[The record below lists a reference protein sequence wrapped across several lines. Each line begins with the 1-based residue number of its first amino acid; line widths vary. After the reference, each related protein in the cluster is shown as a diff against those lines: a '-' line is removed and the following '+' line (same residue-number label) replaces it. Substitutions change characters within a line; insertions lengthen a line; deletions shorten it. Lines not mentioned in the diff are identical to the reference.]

1 MSTINNLPDSSG
13 YKTDFCYSR
22 PVPTLVGSNTGAASE
37 IARWVLDRNHILYVN
52 ETHAPWKIHSIA
64 EKATG
69 KKGKANSPVLKMTD
83 AFIYGTESIIMFWE
97 KRCLPQDRLLPADD
111 EQRDKALELY
121 YQFTDDFFAGM
132 VEKYMY
138 NMLLTSKKLAGKVL
152 KQGDI
157 PSSEKDFF
165 SMHFGGIK
173 KTLGN
178 NYELGENSTDE
189 CVVEIRKI
197 FDKVSQL
204 LSDGRKYLAG
214 NTFSLADL
222 AFAAIAAPMI
232 LPEEYGGVLPR
243 INEVPDA
250 YRALITELRASRA
263 GQFVFTVYQANRPS
277 MIPQAEI
284 PEEPGFMKKAIG
296 KLLINMKKKQYK
308 TFYKL
313 QKKWPVL
320 KIPFVK
326 IYLVN
331 RNSLLV
337 DMMQRDNDFTVEEIN
352 SKKMSDQKGAFYLGM
367 DRNNPQ
373 FNRERDFV
381 MKATK
386 KDDMMIIQNF
396 VRSSSEEITRNAA
409 RYGKIDVANS
419 LCKVVLVRLLD
430 YYFGVPSE
438 NERDMK
444 RWHRAIFYDLFLN
457 FFNKKEIF
465 DTALQASNERKELLL
480 KIIAKRKQEL
490 KDGKTLDDN
499 LLNRL
504 IIMSHESVYEWVDD
518 DVLQRNIG
526 GLLTGIFETT
536 NKAAVLILDEL
547 LNRPEAMQHAIEVA
561 QQYDVKKMYGIV
573 NEALRF
579 NPAQPGVIRYC
590 KTDQSLTG
598 NGQKKYRIPAKSK
611 VFALTSGAMFDP
623 EAFPDPRT
631 FIPNRNAVYMNY
643 GYALHECYG
652 KYINAVTLSEFVMAV
667 LRLKNVRREK
677 GITGNGTGITQQS
690 FPNNF
695 VVCFDIPPG
704 TAW

>member
-1 MSTINNLPDSSG
+1 MGTINNLPDSSG
-13 YKTDFCYSR
+13 YRTDFCYSR
-22 PVPTLVGSNTGAASE
+22 PVPTLVNCNTSAYSE
-37 IARWVLDRNHILYVN
+37 IARWVLDRNHILYAN
-52 ETHAPWKIHSIA
+52 ETHAAWKIRSLA
-64 EKATG
+64 GRATG
-69 KKGKANSPVLKMTD
+69 KQSKINHPVLKMTD
-83 AFIYGTESIIMFWE
+83 ALIYGTESIIMFWE
-97 KRCLPQDRLLPADD
+97 KRCLPQDRLLPAND
-111 EQRDKALELY
+111 EQLDKVLDLY

-138 NMLLTSKKLAGKVL
+138 NMLISSKRLAGKVL
-152 KQGDI
+152 KQGI
-157 PSSEKDFF
+157 QSSEGGFF
-165 SMHFGGIK
+165 GLRFPGIRK
-173 KTLGN
+173 MLTRD
-178 NYELGENSTDE
+178 YELRENNTDE
-189 CVVEIRKI
+189 CIAEIRRVFGKVDQI
-197 FDKVSQL
+197 FA
-204 LSDGRKYLAG
+204 DGRKYLTG
-214 NTFSLADL
+214 NEFTLADL
-222 AFAAIAAPMI
+222 AFAAIAAPLI
-232 LPEEYGGVLPR
+232 LPEEYGGALPR
-243 INEVPDA
+243 INEVPNA
-250 YRALITELRASRA
+250 NRAHITELRATRA
-263 GQFVFTVYQANRPS
+263 GQFVFMLYQANRPS
-277 MIPQAEI
+277 MISQSEI
-284 PEEPGFMKKAIG
+284 PEEPGFIKKTMG
-296 KLLINMKKKQYK
+296 KLIIRLKKKQYK
-308 TFYKL
+308 TFYSL
-313 QKKWPVL
+313 QKKFPVL

-326 IYLVN
+326 ILLVN

-381 MKATK
+381 KKATK

-409 RYGKIDVANS
+409 GYGKIDVANS

-430 YYFGVPSE
+430 HYFGVPPE

-444 RWHRAIFYDLFLN
+444 RWMRAIFYDLFLN

-465 DTALQASNERKELLL
+465 KTALQASNERKELLL

-504 IIMSHESVYEWVDD
+504 IIMSHESGYEWVDD

-547 LNRPEAMQHAIEVA
+547 LNRPDALKHAIEVSKE
-561 QQYDVKKMYGIV
+561 YDVKKMYGVV

-590 KTDQSLTG
+590 ETEQYLTG
-598 NGQKKYRIPAKSK
+598 GGQKKYRIPAKSK
-611 VFALTSGAMFDP
+611 VFALTSSAMFDP
-623 EAFPDPRT
+623 EAFPDPKT
-631 FIPNRNAVYMNY
+631 FIANRNAVYMNY

-652 KYINAVTLSEFVMAV
+652 KYINAVTLSEFVMAI

-695 VVCFDIPPG
+695 VVCFDIPD
-704 TAW
+704 TAA

>member
-1 MSTINNLPDSSG
+1 MPTINNLPDDAG
-13 YKTDFCYSR
+13 FKTDFCYSK
-22 PVPTLVGSNTGAASE
+22 PVPSLVGSSTGASSE

-52 ETHAPWKIHSIA
+52 ETHAAWEIHSLA
-64 EKATG
+64 EKLTG
-69 KKGKANSPVLKMTD
+69 KKSKTNYPVLKMTD
-83 AFIYGTESIIMFWE
+83 AFIYGAESIVMFWE

-111 EQRDKALELY
+111 EQLDKMLDLY

-132 VEKYMY
+132 VEKYFY
-138 NMLLTSKKLAGKVL
+138 NMVLTSKKLAGHIL
-152 KQGDI
+152 KQHVSLG
-157 PSSEKDFF
+157 EKEFF
-165 SMHFGGIK
+165 SLRFSGIK
-173 KTLGN
+173 KKIIN
-178 NYELGENSTDE
+178 NYELQENNTDE
-189 CVVEIRKI
+189 CIAEIRKV
-197 FDKVSQL
+197 FNKVNQL
-204 LSDGRKYLAG
+204 LADGRKYLTG
-214 NTFSLADL
+214 DTFTLADL
-222 AFAAIAAPMI
+222 AFAAVAAPMI

-243 INEVPDA
+243 INDVPDT
-250 YRALITELRASRA
+250 YRAHITELRATTA
-263 GQFVFTVYQANRPS
+263 GQFVFMLYQAHRPS
-277 MIPQAEI
+277 MIPQSEI
-284 PEEPGFMKKAIG
+284 PAAPGFIKKAIDRFI
-296 KLLINMKKKQYK
+296 INLKKKEYQS
-308 TFYKL
+308 FYFL
-313 QKKWPVL
+313 QKHFPVL
-320 KIPFVK
+320 KPPFGKV
-326 IYLVN
+326 ILVN
-331 RNSLLV
+331 RNSLLT

-367 DRNNPQ
+367 DRSNPQ

-381 MKATK
+381 MKATRR
-386 KDDMMIIQNF
+386 DDMMIIQNF
-396 VRSSSEEITRNAA
+396 VRTSSEEIIRNAS
-409 RYGKIDVANS
+409 RYGKLDVANS

-430 YYFGVPSE
+430 HYFGVPAE

-444 RWHRAIFYDLFLN
+444 RWMRAIFFDLFLN
-457 FFNKKEIF
+457 FFNNKKCFEA
-465 DTALQASNERKELLL
+465 ALEASEERKTLLL
-480 KIIAKRKQEL
+480 KIIAKRRQEL

-504 IIMSHESVYEWVDD
+504 IIMSHDPGYEWVDD

-547 LNRPEAMQHAIEVA
+547 LNRPDAMQHAIEVA

-590 KTDQSLTG
+590 KTEQTLTG
-598 NGQKKYRIPAKSK
+598 DEQKKYTIPAKRK

-623 EAFPDPRT
+623 EAFPDPKT

-652 KYINAVTLSEFVMAV
+652 KYINAVTLSEFTMAV

-677 GITGNGTGITQQS
+677 GITGNGTGIVQQS

-695 VVCFDIPPG
+695 VVCFDIPD

>member
-1 MSTINNLPDSSG
+1 MELINNLPDSSG
-13 YKTDFCYSR
+13 FRTDFCYSKS
-22 PVPTLVGSNTGAASE
+22 VPTLINSNTGAASE
-37 IARWVLDRNHILYVN
+37 IARWVLDRNHILYAN
-52 ETHAPWKIHSIA
+52 EMHASWKIHSLA
-64 EKATG
+64 DKAAG
-69 KKGKANSPVLKMTD
+69 KKGKKNYPVLKMTD
-83 AFIYGTESIIMFWE
+83 AFIYGIESIIMFWE
-97 KRCLPQDRLLPADD
+97 KRCLPQDRLLP
-111 EQRDKALELY
+111 EDKAQLDKVLDLY

-138 NMLLTSKKLAGKVL
+138 NMLISSKRLAGKVL
-152 KQGDI
+152 KQGI
-157 PSSEKDFF
+157 QSSEGGFF
-165 SMHFGGIK
+165 GLRFPGIK
-173 KTLGN
+173 NMLTRD
-178 NYELGENSTDE
+178 YELLENNTDE
-189 CVVEIRKI
+189 CIVEIRKV
-197 FDKVSQL
+197 FGKVDKIL
-204 LSDGRKYLAG
+204 ADGRKYLTG
-214 NTFSLADL
+214 NKFTLADL
-222 AFAAIAAPMI
+222 AFAAIAAPLI
-232 LPEEYGGVLPR
+232 LPEEYGGALPR

-250 YRALITELRASRA
+250 YRSHITELRATRA
-263 GQFVFTVYQANRPS
+263 GQFVFMLYQANRPS
-277 MIPQAEI
+277 IISQSEI
-284 PEEPGFMKKAIG
+284 PGEPGFMKKAMS
-296 KLLINMKKKQYK
+296 KLITRLKKKQYK
-308 TFYKL
+308 TFYSL
-313 QKKWPVL
+313 QKKFPVL

-326 IYLVN
+326 ILLVN

-337 DMMQRDNDFTVEEIN
+337 EMMQRDNDFTIEEIN

-396 VRSSSEEITRNAA
+396 VRSSSEEIIRNAM

-444 RWHRAIFYDLFLN
+444 RWMRAIFYDLFLN

-465 DTALQASNERKELLL
+465 ETALRASNERKELLL

-504 IIMSHESVYEWVDD
+504 IIMSRESGYEWVDD

-536 NKAAVLILDEL
+536 NKAAILILDEL
-547 LNRPEAMQHAIEVA
+547 LNRPDAMQHAIEVS

-590 KTDQSLTG
+590 KTEQYLTG
-598 NGQKKYRIPAKSK
+598 SGQKKYRIPPKSK

-623 EAFPDPRT
+623 EAFPDPKT

-695 VVCFDIPPG
+695 VVCFDIPD
-704 TAW
+704 TAA

>member
-1 MSTINNLPDSSG
+1 MGVINNLPDDSG
-13 YKTDFCYSR
+13 FKTDFCYSK
-22 PVPTLVGSNTGAASE
+22 PVPTLVGCPTGAASE
-37 IARWVLDRNHILYVN
+37 IARWVLDRNHILYIN
-52 ETHAPWKIHSIA
+52 ETHAAWKIHSLA
-64 EKATG
+64 EKLTG
-69 KKGKANSPVLKMTD
+69 KKSKKNYPVLKMTD
-83 AFIYGTESIIMFWE
+83 AFIYSAEGIIMFWE

-111 EQRDKALELY
+111 EQLDKVLDLY

-132 VEKYMY
+132 VEKYFY
-138 NMLLTSKKLAGKVL
+138 NMLLTSKKLAGQIL
-152 KQGDI
+152 KQDI
-157 PSSEKDFF
+157 PAGEKDFF
-165 SMHFGGIK
+165 SMRFSGIK
-173 KTLGN
+173 KQLAT
-178 NYELGENSTDE
+178 NYELQEETTDA
-189 CVVEIRKI
+189 CIAEIRKV
-197 FDKVSQL
+197 FEKVNQL
-204 LSDGRKYLAG
+204 LADGRKYLTG
-214 NTFSLADL
+214 DTFTLADL
-222 AFAAIAAPMI
+222 AFAAVAAPMI

-243 INEVPDA
+243 ISDVPDA
-250 YRALITELRASRA
+250 YRNHITELRATPA
-263 GQFVFTVYQANRPS
+263 GQFVFMLYQAERPT
-277 MIPQAEI
+277 MIAQSEI
-284 PEEPGFMKKAIG
+284 PEEPGFMTKSLD
-296 KLLINMKKKQYK
+296 KLLIRLTKNQHK
-308 TFYKL
+308 TFYFL
-313 QKKWPVL
+313 QKNFPVL

-326 IYLVN
+326 VLLVN
-331 RNSLLV
+331 RNNLLV

-386 KDDMMIIQNF
+386 RDDMMMIQDF
-396 VRSSSEEITRNAA
+396 VRASSEEITKNAS

-457 FFNKKEIF
+457 FFNKKEAF
-465 DTALQASNERKELLL
+465 EAALQASIERKELLL

-504 IIMSHESVYEWVDD
+504 IIMSQEKDYEWVDD

-547 LNRPEAMQHAIEVA
+547 LNRPDAMQHAVEVA

-590 KTDQSLTG
+590 ETEQTLTG
-598 NGQKKYRIPAKSK
+598 GGQKEYKIPAKSK

-623 EAFPDPRT
+623 EAFPDPKT
-631 FIPNRNAVYMNY
+631 FIPNRNTVYMNY

-652 KYINAVTLSEFVMAV
+652 RYINAVTLSEFTMAV
-667 LRLKNVRREK
+667 LRLKNIRREK
-677 GITGNGTGITQQS
+677 GITGNGAGIVQQS

-695 VVCFDIPPG
+695 VVCFDIPG
-704 TAW
+704 KAW

>member
-1 MSTINNLPDSSG
+1 MGTINNLPDSSG
-13 YKTDFCYSR
+13 FKTDFCYSK
-22 PVPTLVGSNTGAASE
+22 PVPTLINSNTGAASE
-37 IARWVLDRNHILYVN
+37 IARWVLDRNHILYVD
-52 ETHAPWKIHSIA
+52 EMHAAWKIHSLA

-69 KKGKANSPVLKMTD
+69 KKSKINYPVLKMTD
-83 AFIYGTESIIMFWE
+83 AFIYGSESIIMFWE
-97 KRCLPQDRLLPADD
+97 KRCLPQDRLLPADN
-111 EQRDKALELY
+111 EQLDKVLDLY

-138 NMLLTSKKLAGKVL
+138 NMLLTPKKLAGKVL
-152 KQGDI
+152 KQGI
-157 PSSEKDFF
+157 PSAEKDFF
-165 SMHFGGIK
+165 SFRFSGIK
-173 KTLGN
+173 KILTN
-178 NYELGENSTDE
+178 NYELRENNTNE
-189 CVVEIRKI
+189 CIAEIRKV
-197 FDKVSQL
+197 FDKVNQL
-204 LSDGRKYLAG
+204 LADGRKYLTGDAF
-214 NTFSLADL
+214 TLADL

-243 INEVPDA
+243 INEIPDT
-250 YRALITELRASRA
+250 YRTHITELRATPA
-263 GQFVFTVYQANRPS
+263 GQLVFMLYQANRPS
-277 MIPQAEI
+277 MIPQSEI
-284 PEEPGFMKKAIG
+284 LEEPRFMKKAIG
-296 KLLINMKKKQYK
+296 RLLIKLKKKQYN
-308 TFYKL
+308 TFYLL
-313 QKKWPVL
+313 QKKFPVL

-326 IYLVN
+326 IFLVN

-367 DRNNPQ
+367 DKNNPQ

-430 YYFGVPSE
+430 HYFGVPSE

-444 RWHRAIFYDLFLN
+444 RWMRAIFYDLFLN

-465 DTALQASNERKELLL
+465 EAALQASNERKELLL

-504 IIMSHESVYEWVDD
+504 IIMSHESGYEWVDD

-547 LNRPEAMQHAIEVA
+547 LNRPNAMQYAIEVA
-561 QQYDVKKMYGIV
+561 HEYDVKKMYGIV

-590 KTDQSLTG
+590 ETEQSLTG

-623 EAFPDPRT
+623 EAFPDPKK

-667 LRLKNVRREK
+667 LKLKNVRREK

-695 VVCFDIPPG
+695 VVCFDIPEI
-704 TAW
+704 AW

>member
-1 MSTINNLPDSSG
+1 MPTINNLPDDAG
-13 YKTDFCYSR
+13 FKTDFCYSK
-22 PVPTLVGSNTGAASE
+22 PVPTLVGSSTGAPSE
-37 IARWVLDRNHILYVN
+37 IARWVLDRNHILYAN
-52 ETHAPWKIHSIA
+52 ETHAPWKIHSLA
-64 EKATG
+64 EKLTG
-69 KKGKANSPVLKMTD
+69 KKSKINYPLLKMTD
-83 AFIYGTESIIMFWE
+83 AFIYGAESIVMFWE
-97 KRCLPQDRLLPADD
+97 KRCLPQDRLLPEDD
-111 EQRDKALELY
+111 EQLDKMLDLY
-121 YQFTDDFFAGM
+121 YLFTDDFFAGM
-132 VEKYMY
+132 VEKYFY
-138 NMLLTSKKLAGKVL
+138 NMLLTSKKVAGKVL
-152 KQGDI
+152 KRAVPPG
-157 PSSEKDFF
+157 EKEFF
-165 SMHFGGIK
+165 SLGFSGIK
-173 KTLGN
+173 KKLTRT
-178 NYELGENSTDE
+178 YELQENNTDE
-189 CVVEIRKI
+189 CIAEIRKV
-197 FDKVSQL
+197 FNKVNQL
-204 LSDGRKYLAG
+204 LADGRKYLTGDAF
-214 NTFSLADL
+214 TLADL
-222 AFAAIAAPMI
+222 AFAAVAAPMI
-232 LPEEYGGVLPR
+232 LPEEYGGELPR
-243 INEVPDA
+243 INEVPDT
-250 YRALITELRASRA
+250 YRTHITELRATPA
-263 GQFVFTVYQANRPS
+263 GQFVFMLYQANRPS
-277 MIPQAEI
+277 MLPQSEI
-284 PEEPGFMKKAIG
+284 PSAPGFMKKGIDR
-296 KLLINMKKKQYK
+296 LLIKLKKKQYK
-308 TFYKL
+308 TFYFL
-313 QKKWPVL
+313 QKNFPVL

-326 IYLVN
+326 ILLVN
-331 RNSLLV
+331 RNSLLM
-337 DMMQRDNDFTVEEIN
+337 DLMQRDNDFTVEEIN

-386 KDDMMIIQNF
+386 RDDMIMIQNF
-396 VRSSSEEITRNAA
+396 VRSSSEEITRNAS

-444 RWHRAIFYDLFLN
+444 RWMRAIFYDLFLN
-457 FFNKKEIF
+457 FFSKKEF
-465 DTALQASNERKELLL
+465 FEAALQASEERKELLL
-480 KIIAKRKQEL
+480 KIIAKRKQEM

-504 IIMSHESVYEWVDD
+504 IILSHENGYEWVDD

-547 LNRPEAMQHAIEVA
+547 LNRPDAMQHAIEVS

-590 KTDQSLTG
+590 KTEQSLTG
-598 NGQKKYRIPAKSK
+598 GGQKNYRIPAKRK

-652 KYINAVTLSEFVMAV
+652 KYINAVTLSEFTMAV

-677 GITGNGTGITQQS
+677 GITGNGTGIVQQS

-695 VVCFDIPPG
+695 VLCFDIPE